1 MTRGKVVEGRT
12 DLELEAK
19 GTIFQGRDEKTI
31 LVKKKEDQQNA
42 IREAL

>member
-19 GTIFQGRDEKTI
+19 GTIFQGREEKTI